1 MLMNLL
7 RVHLRPYWGTVGAI
21 VVLQLMQTLATL
33 YLPNMNAD
41 IIDNG
46 VAVGDTGH
54 IMRVGGLMLIVTLLQ
69 IAAAI
74 SAVYLSARTAMG
86 LGRDIR
92 TSVFAQVQKFSERE
106 LAHFGAPSLIT
117 RNTNDVQQIQMV
129 VLLSFTI
136 MIIAPIML
144 VGGVIMA
151 LRQDVTLSWLL
162 VVIIPVLVTAVL
174 LIARKL
180 GPLFKQMQLRID
192 RVNTVLREQIT
203 GIRVV
208 RAFVRDEHE
217 HARFEIANADLTRTS
232 ISIGRYMALL
242 FPTVM
247 LVMNASSVAVLWF
260 GGQRIDNEAMQ
271 VGALTAFLTYIVQ
284 ILMAVM
290 MAVMMFVLVPRAAVS
305 AERVQ
310 EVLRTDSSVILPP
323 NPIREM
329 PEPGRTEMRN
339 VEFHY
344 PGAEEPVLY
353 DISFTAQQGKTTAI
367 IGSTGSG
374 KSTLIQLIPRLFD
387 ATAGTVTVGGVSV
400 RELAPETLSKAIGYV
415 PQRPYLFTGTVASN
429 LRYGDP
435 KATDEELWRALEIA
449 QAADFVRDM
458 PQQLE
463 APISQGGTNVS
474 GGQRQRLS
482 IARAIVRDPDIYL
495 FDDSFSALDVTTDA
509 ALRYALDQVTQEAT
523 TIIVGQRVST
533 IRNADEILVLDR
545 GAIVGKGTHEQL
557 LKTCKTYQEIV
568 ESQMDAQEAA
578 Q

>member
-1 MLMNLL
+1 MLVNLL
-7 RVHLRPYWGTVGAI
+7 RVHLKPYWRSISVI
-21 VVLQLMQTLATL
+21 VVLQLMQTLASL
-33 YLPNMNAD
+33 YLPNLNAD

-54 IMRVGGLMLIVTLLQ
+54 IIRVGGLMLIVTLLQ
-69 IAAAI
+69 ITATI
-74 SAVYLSARTAMG
+74 CAVYLAARTAMG

-92 TSVFAQVQKFSERE
+92 ASVFNRVQKFSARE

-117 RNTNDVQQIQMV
+117 RNTNDVQQVQMV

-136 MIIAPIML
+136 MIVAPIML

-162 VVIIPVLVTAVL
+162 VIIIPVLVTAVL

-180 GPLFKQMQLRID
+180 GPLFKQMQKRID

-217 HARFEIANADLTRTS
+217 HERFGNANADLTSTA
-232 ISIGRYMALL
+232 ISIGRLMSLM

-247 LVMNASSVAVLWF
+247 LVMNLSSVAVLWF
-260 GGQRIDNEAMQ
+260 GGQRIDAGAMQ

-305 AERVQ
+305 AERIE
-310 EVLRTDSSVILPP
+310 EVLNTESAVVIPTDPVT
-323 NPIREM
+323 EM
-329 PEPGRTEMRN
+329 PHRGQLKMTN
-339 VEFHY
+339 VGFHY
-344 PGAEEPVLY
+344 PGAEEPVLS
-353 DISFTAQQGKTTAI
+353 DISFTAEQGKTTAI

-374 KSTLIQLIPRLFD
+374 KTTLIQLIPRLFD
-387 ATAGTVTVGGVSV
+387 ATAGTVEVGGVPV
-400 RELAPETLSKAIGYV
+400 RDLAPEVLGQAIGYV

-429 LRYGDP
+429 LRYGKPD
-435 KATDEELWRALEIA
+435 ATDEELWHALEIA
-449 QAADFVRDM
+449 QASDFVRDM
-458 PQQLE
+458 PEQLD

-482 IARAIVRDPDIYL
+482 IARAIVRQPDIYL
-495 FDDSFSALDVTTDA
+495 FDDSFSALDVSTDA
-509 ALRYALDQVTQEAT
+509 ALRSALESVTEQVT

-533 IRNADEILVLDR
+533 IRNADEILVLDE
-545 GAIVGKGTHEQL
+545 GQIVGRGTHEHL
-557 LKTCKTYQEIV
+557 LETCQTYQEIV
-568 ESQMDAQEAA
+568 ASQMDAQEAL
-578 Q
+578 

>member
-54 IMRVGGLMLIVTLLQ
+54 IVRVGGLMLIVTLLQ
-69 IAAAI
+69 ITAAI

-162 VVIIPVLVTAVL
+162 VVIIPVLVSAVL

-192 RVNTVLREQIT
+192 RVNTVLREQIS

-242 FPTVM
+242 R
-247 LVMNASSVAVLWF
+247 S
-260 GGQRIDNEAMQ
+260 
-271 VGALTAFLTYIVQ
+271 
-284 ILMAVM
+284 
-290 MAVMMFVLVPRAAVS
+290 
-305 AERVQ
+305 
-310 EVLRTDSSVILPP
+310 
-323 NPIREM
+323 
-329 PEPGRTEMRN
+329 
-339 VEFHY
+339 
-344 PGAEEPVLY
+344 EEH
-353 DISFTAQQGKTTAI
+353 T
-367 IGSTGSG
+367 
-374 KSTLIQLIPRLFD
+374 
-387 ATAGTVTVGGVSV
+387 
-400 RELAPETLSKAIGYV
+400 
-415 PQRPYLFTGTVASN
+415 
-429 LRYGDP
+429 
-435 KATDEELWRALEIA
+435 
-449 QAADFVRDM
+449 
-458 PQQLE
+458 
-463 APISQGGTNVS
+463 
-474 GGQRQRLS
+474 
-482 IARAIVRDPDIYL
+482 
-495 FDDSFSALDVTTDA
+495 SALQS
-509 ALRYALDQVTQEAT
+509 R
-523 TIIVGQRVST
+523 GQ
-533 IRNADEILVLDR
+533 L
-545 GAIVGKGTHEQL
+545 G
-557 LKTCKTYQEIV
+557 C
-568 ESQMDAQEAA
+568 
-578 Q
+578 